1 MGQRMQSKHLLIGTA
16 IAALLATASP
26 GAAAQA
32 ATEST
37 TQSAAERQLIE
48 QGRYWLQQ
56 RDSARAAETW
66 KKLLQ
71 ARPGSADA
79 LLGLGQASVQAN
91 QAAQAQAY
99 LAQLRQ
105 LHPNHPDIPLLE
117 QDIAMMGDGPAATLS
132 QAHIFIRQENADE
145 AIKHYQKLFNGREP
159 QGKLGVEYYSVLG
172 YTKNGWAEAVAGLER
187 LQKRYP
193 DDIQIPLAL
202 AKLWVL
208 RNETR
213 PQGLRT
219 FATLSR
225 RQDVGGD
232 ATEHWRQALSWLGAP
247 PPPST
252 SQYFEEYLKAN
263 PDDDEIRQQYRAKR
277 TASAGTASNARP
289 APVRVDPFDG
299 HVKTGFDALQN
310 ADLATAE
317 RSFTAALRLR
327 PRNASVLGGLG
338 LVKLRQEK
346 FAQASDLLGQASA
359 LGDAAQ
365 WKQALDSANYW
376 DLVEKART
384 ARQEDRL
391 DDAAKL
397 LEQALQIDAHEPTA
411 AVELGRA
418 YVDLQSPQDAER
430 AYRAVLAR
438 EPGNLP
444 ALQGLVGVLA
454 ATNRGGEAL
463 DLIDGLSPE
472 LRERI
477 DVSRLRA
484 ERSMAQGRE
493 ADSRGDLADARSYFE
508 DAISQSP
515 SDPWLRLELARLLQ
529 RMGQHAEAIK
539 VTDALL
545 TQESG
550 PGPESLYVAA
560 LVRAEQQDWTGALE
574 LADRIPQAD
583 RTSDMKALHARASL
597 QAGLAQA
604 RALAQRGEQ
613 AQARAMLAPLVELAG
628 GDAGSVSAIAAT
640 YADAGDSVRARALL
654 REALTRERQPS
665 AGLLLQYAGLLLRV
679 GGSDADFANTMKSL
693 STMPLDAA
701 QRQQY
706 EDLRRGHGLR
716 QAETL
721 RQRGEL
727 ALAYE
732 ALRPLL
738 ASMPNDPLV
747 LGALAR
753 MYMDAGD
760 EGEAVRLYERILAR
774 SPNDLDTLRAAGGA
788 ASAAGDLGTAERL
801 FQRALQIAPD
811 DPQVLAA
818 LGNIY
823 RRQGRNNKALP
834 LLRQAEAGLR
844 RQLTGR
850 PAMPS
855 TLQSA
860 TARPGATAMP
870 VIPAD
875 NPFATLAPRGNAT
888 VH

>member
-1 MGQRMQSKHLLIGTA
+1 MGQRMQSKHLLIGAA
-16 IAALLATASP
+16 IAVLLAAAST
-26 GAAAQA
+26 GAIA
-32 ATEST
+32 E
-37 TQSAAERQLIE
+37 SAAERQLIE

-56 RDSARAAETW
+56 RDNVRATETW

-71 ARPGSADA
+71 ARPGSAEA
-79 LLGLGQASVQAN
+79 LLGLGQAAVLAN
-91 QAAQAQAY
+91 QAEQARAY
-99 LAQLRQ
+99 LAQIRQ
-105 LHPNHPDIPLLE
+105 LHPNHPDIALLE
-117 QDIAMMGDGPAATLS
+117 QDIAMMGDGPAETLS

-145 AIKHYQKLFNGREP
+145 AVKHYKKLFNGREP

-172 YTKNGWAEAVAGLER
+172 YTKDGWSEAVAGLER
-187 LQKRYP
+187 LQKRSP
-193 DDIQIPLAL
+193 NDIQIPLAL

-213 PQGLRT
+213 PQGLRA

-252 SQYFEEYLKAN
+252 AQFFEDYLKAN
-263 PDDDEIRQQYRAKR
+263 PDDEEIRKQYRAKR
-277 TASAGTASNARP
+277 AASTANPANARP
-289 APVRVDPFDG
+289 APVRIDPFDA

-310 ADLATAE
+310 ADLPAAE
-317 RSFTAALRLR
+317 RAFSAAMRLR

-338 LVKLRQEK
+338 LVRLQQEQY
-346 FAQASDLLGQASA
+346 AQASDLLGQASA

-365 WKQALDSANYW
+365 WKQAFDSASYW
-376 DLVEKART
+376 ALVEKART

-397 LEQALQIDAHEPTA
+397 LEQALQIDAREPTA
-411 AVELGRA
+411 AIELGRA

-430 AYRAVLAR
+430 AYRNVLAR

-454 ATNRGGEAL
+454 STNRGGEAL
-463 DLIDGLSPE
+463 NLIDGLSPE

-477 DVSRLRA
+477 DVGRLRA
-484 ERSMAQGRE
+484 ERSVAQGRE
-493 ADSRGDLADARSYFE
+493 ADSRGDLDSARSYFE
-508 DAISQSP
+508 DAMSQSP
-515 SDPWLRLELARLLQ
+515 DDPWLRLELARLFQ
-529 RMGQHAEAIK
+529 RMGRHAKAVE

-545 TQESG
+545 SG
-550 PGPESLYVAA
+550 DPQPEALYVAA
-560 LVRAEQQDWTGALE
+560 LVRAEQQDWAGALE
-574 LADRIPQAD
+574 LADRIPKAS
-583 RTSDMKALHARASL
+583 RTSDMKALQARASL
-597 QAGLAQA
+597 QAGLIQAQ
-604 RALAQRGEQ
+604 ALAQRGEH
-613 AQARAMLAPLVELAG
+613 AQARAMLAPLVDLAG
-628 GDAGSVSAIAAT
+628 GDAGSVSAIASV
-640 YADAGDSVRARALL
+640 YADVGDSVRARALL
-654 REALTRERQPS
+654 REALVRERSPS
-665 AGLLLQYAGLLLRV
+665 AGLLLQYAGLLLRL
-679 GGSDADFANTMKSL
+679 GGSDADFANTMQSL
-693 STMPLDAA
+693 RAMPLTAA
-701 QRQQY
+701 QRRQY
-706 EDLRRGHGLR
+706 EDLQRGHGLR
-716 QAETL
+716 HAETL

-753 MYMDAGD
+753 MYADAGNQD
-760 EGEAVRLYERILAR
+760 KAVRLYGRVLAH

-788 ASAAGDLGTAERL
+788 ASATGDLGTAEHL

-823 RRQGRNNKALP
+823 RRQGRNSKALP
-834 LLRQAEAGLR
+834 LLRQAEAILQ
-844 RQLTGR
+844 RQMTSR
-850 PAMPS
+850 PAAPAA
-855 TLQSA
+855 LQSA
-860 TARPGATAMP
+860 PGRAGVTT
-870 VIPAD
+870 IPAD
-875 NPFATLAPRGNAT
+875 NPFATLAPRGGVPAR
-888 VH
+888 